1 MSVAFVN
8 LVLGVITKRLTEL
21 ERHET
26 LDGMQLAQGQRLFL
40 ISFVNTGILTLIVN
54 SNFFKTT
61 VFNGASHDD
70 FTPAWYAQV
79 GTSMLLT
86 MVSGAAGLTRAM
98 RSARACPLS
107 VCQCGSAPLLALSAG
122 QSWSPSPLRPRS
134 QCFNIF
140 TPHAA
145 PIFRW
150 IVSACCRARGVAGI
164 RTQRDL
170 NERFLG
176 PEFHLSTRYAQ
187 LLNTVGGEYLS
198 CVRQQPSPAP
208 ALRACITYIRCRH

>member
-1 MSVAFVN
+1 MVN

-40 ISFVNTGILTLIVN
+40 ISFVNTGVLTLIVN

-86 MVSGAAGLTRAM
+86 MVSHSRLDAAGHATARPSACRAAGPGTRHF
-98 RSARACPLS
+98 R
-107 VCQCGSAPLLALSAG
+107 LAT
-122 QSWSPSPLRPRS
+122 
-134 QCFNIF
+134 CM
-140 TPHAA
+140 HAA
-145 PIFRW
+145 LQH
-150 IVSACCRARGVAGI
+150 VYAAR
-164 RTQRDL
+164 RPDL
-170 NERFLG
+170 PVDCVVL
-176 PEFHLSTRYAQ
+176 LS
-187 LLNTVGGEYLS
+187 LS
-198 CVRQQPSPAP
+198 GRRRHPHPARP
-208 ALRACITYIRCRH
+208 Q